1 MLNELK
7 VFTGRAHPQL
17 ACEIC
22 SNLNIPLGRASIFK
36 YSNDN
41 SFVKIEES
49 VREAHVAV
57 IQPSCPPVNDGLM
70 ELLIMIDALKRASA
84 KHITAITPYYPYARS
99 DKKDQPRIPITAR
112 LVADLLTTA
121 GATRIVTMDLHAA
134 QVQGFFSIPVD
145 HLTAIP
151 LLADYYSS
159 LGIGNLVVVAP
170 DAGAAKLARNYAR
183 RLKAQMAII
192 DKHRIGNEEQVEM
205 DSVVGSVEGKNALLV
220 DDEIASGRTII
231 EAANILKRHGA
242 REVFVASTHPTLSG
256 DAINRIN
263 DSVIT
268 KVVVTNTVPIRVET
282 VPSKFIVLS
291 VAKLFSQALRRI
303 HSGDSVSVLFE

>member
-17 ACEIC
+17 AEEIC

-84 KHITAITPYYPYARS
+84 KYITAITPYYPYARS

-151 LLADYYSS
+151 LLADYYAS
-159 LGIGNLVVVAP
+159 LGLKDLVVVAP

-183 RLKAQMAII
+183 RLKTRMAII

-205 DSVVGSVEGKNALLV
+205 DSVVGCVEDKNALLV
-220 DDEIASGRTII
+220 DDEIASGRTIV
-231 EAANILKRHGA
+231 EAANTLKKHGA

-256 DAINRIN
+256 DAIKRIN

-268 KVVVTNTVPIRVET
+268 RVVVTNTVPIRAGAI
-282 VPSKFIVLS
+282 PPKFVVLS
-291 VAKLFSQALRRI
+291 VAKLFSQALWRI
-303 HSGDSVSVLFE
+303 HSGESVSVLFE